1 MKRTWNLVLVS
12 LVLLLLLSGCG
23 KSGKEVTTESTASK
37 YVYTG
42 EAPITDIQGQSL
54 STLAQNSYYTTVDI
68 KKAAIV
74 EKVQKDAGISI
85 DWTLVDPTNYPDAVS
100 PMLASGVDLPDVVL
114 LPDLDQNQTYLSSGM
129 FVPLDTHFS
138 EMPNYKAWLDANPVI
153 KASLTASDGHIYYV
167 PTTNVT
173 HNYQPV
179 LMYNMK
185 WLKDAGLAVP
195 KTLDEFVAVLRYYA
209 SHDMNGNGL
218 ADEIPMSVRANFLP
232 YMFGPAFGL
241 NFTSDIGSGF
251 FENDKGEVVYAQS
264 TPQYKEYL
272 AFLNGLYKEGL
283 LEVEYTTLTRD
294 QIVARFAQDKTGITF
309 DYGWQQSMTYSP
321 QLPYYDGTLENG
333 VVAQQPLSGPSKGFF
348 VGRNAVGSVFGITSS
363 SSKIDL
369 AAKWLD
375 WATCEKNQE
384 MYVWGIEGESYTV
397 EPDGSKKYTT
407 KASDNTWLQ
416 QLGINPAQ
424 VLPAHQSVEA
434 TNALVA
440 PWHAKQDA
448 YIAQFVKD
456 PWPFIYATEKEAEI
470 SAQYMV
476 DIQTYV
482 DEMAVSFVTG
492 VTPLTQYQSYL
503 DALDRMNLPEVLKVR
518 TAQYQRFKS
527 ALK

>member
-1 MKRTWNLVLVS
+1 MKKTWNIIFVLLVLP
-12 LVLLLLLSGCG
+12 LVLTSCG
-23 KSGKEVTTESTASK
+23 KSGKEVKTETVTNK

-42 EAPITDIQGQSL
+42 EAPITNEPGQTL

-68 KKAAIV
+68 KKAPIV
-74 EKVQKDAGISI
+74 EKVQKDAGINI
-85 DWTLVDPTNYPDAVS
+85 DWTLVDPTNYVDSVS

-114 LPDLDQNQTYLSSGM
+114 LPDLDQNQTYLSSGL
-129 FVPLDTHFS
+129 FTPLDTYFS
-138 EMPNYKAWLDANPVI
+138 LMPNYKAWLDANPII

-185 WLKDAGLAVP
+185 WLKDAGLEVP
-195 KTLDEFVAVLRYYA
+195 KTLDEFTKVLRYYA
-209 SHDMNGNGL
+209 SHDMNGNGVK
-218 ADEIPMSVRANFLP
+218 DEIPMSVKAQFLP

-251 FENDKGEVVYAQS
+251 FENDKGEVVYAQA
-264 TPQYKEYL
+264 TPEYKDYL
-272 AFLNGLYKEGL
+272 TFLNGLYKEGL

-294 QIVARFAQDKTGITF
+294 QIVQRFAQDKTGITF

-321 QLPYYDGTLENG
+321 QLSYYDGTPETG

-348 VGRNAVGSVFGITSS
+348 VGRNAVGSIFGVTSA
-363 SSKIDL
+363 SKKIEL
-369 AAKWLD
+369 AVKWLD
-375 WATCEKNQE
+375 WATSEKNQE

-397 EPDGSKKYTT
+397 NPDGTKKYTE
-407 KASDNTWLQ
+407 KAANNTWLQ

-456 PWPFIYATEKEAEI
+456 PWPFIYATADEAAT
-470 SAQYMV
+470 SSQYMV

-492 VTPLTQYQSYL
+492 TTPLTQYQAYL
-503 DALDRMNLPEVLKVR
+503 DALNRMNLPGMLQVR
-518 TAQYQRFKS
+518 TAQYQRFKN
-527 ALK
+527 AMK